1 MASKPPQPDP
11 SEIVHHQSARARR
24 RKAARGPAQ
33 VGALNLTSMID
44 VIFQLLIYFVVTASF
59 MVNEGVLAAKLPQGA
74 AAASTDDELPP
85 EIITLKLTSG
95 DDPGVVAIERG
106 AFVYASFAELEADL
120 DRQRYDPDIGQI
132 DGLYPADS
140 PIVIQAD
147 GKARWQHLVAA
158 FNAAVG
164 AKYTNVRFADK
175 VKSEK

>member
-1 MASKPPQPDP
+1 MPSTLPPETDP
-11 SEIVHHQSARARR
+11 EHHAHAPPRR
-24 RKAARGPAQ
+24 RRASRGPAH
-33 VGALNLTSMID
+33 VGSLNLTSMID

-59 MVNEGVLAAKLPQGA
+59 MVNEGVLAAKLPQGS

-85 EIITLKLTSG
+85 EVITLKLTSG
-95 DDPGVVAIERG
+95 DDPAEIAIERG

-140 PIVIQAD
+140 PVVIQAD

-164 AKYTNVRFADK
+164 AQYTNVRF
-175 VKSEK
+175 SEN

>member
-1 MASKPPQPDP
+1 MSTPFPET
-11 SEIVHHQSARARR
+11 EIVHHQSARARR
-24 RKAARGPAQ
+24 RSVRGPAD
-33 VGALNLTSMID
+33 VGSLNLTSMID

-85 EIITLKLTSG
+85 EEITLKLTSG
-95 DDPGVVAIERG
+95 DDPEVVAIERG
-106 AFVYASFAELEADL
+106 AFVYATFAELEADL

-140 PIVIQAD
+140 PVIIQAD

-164 AKYTNVRFADK
+164 AKYTNVRFSD
-175 VKSEK
+175 E